1 VTLCGASVG
10 AAVFPPLATALIKAH
25 GWRTA
30 LIMEGAIWVAIA
42 FPILLFFFRGARDGS
57 GKQSSAE
64 PARAPQLAGMSL
76 RDGLRSSVFLRL
88 FIASVLFTFT
98 LIALVVHFVP
108 ILKDRGADPMAA
120 AGVAS
125 LIGVFSIAGRLGT
138 GVLLDRFRA
147 SLVGAGAF
155 MLPILACALLLLRG
169 ENPAAQSAAAAVI
182 GLTLGSEVDVIV
194 YLTTRHFGLKNFG
207 ALYGG
212 LLTALSIGT
221 AAGPLAAAAIY
232 DVKGSYELFLWLTTL
247 SMGASA
253 LALATLPQPAFA
265 SGSGAAASPSLE
277 PGGQVSAAEAAT
289 AGSPSSAS

>member
-1 VTLCGASVG
+1 
-10 AAVFPPLATALIKAH
+10 
-25 GWRTA
+25 
-30 LIMEGAIWVAIA
+30 
-42 FPILLFFFRGARDGS
+42 
-57 GKQSSAE
+57 
-64 PARAPQLAGMSL
+64 MSL

-125 LIGVFSIAGRLGT
+125 LVGLFSIVGRLGT

-147 SLVGAGAF
+147 ALVGAGAF
-155 MLPILACALLLLRG
+155 LLPILASALLLFWG
-169 ENPAAQSAAAAVI
+169 KNPAAQSVAAAVI
-182 GLTLGSEVDVIV
+182 GLTLGSEIDVIV

-232 DVKGSYELFLWLTTL
+232 DAKGSYELFLWLTTL
-247 SMGASA
+247 SMGMSA
-253 LALATLPQPAFA
+253 LALASLPQPAFT
-265 SGSGAAASPSLE
+265 SGSARAESPSLE
-277 PGGQVSAAEAAT
+277 PGAEVSAVGR
-289 AGSPSSAS
+289 AGS

>member
-1 VTLCGASVG
+1 
-10 AAVFPPLATALIKAH
+10 
-25 GWRTA
+25 
-30 LIMEGAIWVAIA
+30 M
-42 FPILLFFFRGARDGS
+42 
-57 GKQSSAE
+57 
-64 PARAPQLAGMSL
+64 
-76 RDGLRSSVFLRL
+76 
-88 FIASVLFTFT
+88 FIASLLFTFT

-125 LIGVFSIAGRLGT
+125 LVGLFSIVGRLGT

-155 MLPILACALLLLRG
+155 MLPILAGALLLFWG
-169 ENPAAQSAAAAVI
+169 QNPAAQSAAAAVI

-221 AAGPLAAAAIY
+221 AAGPLVAAAIY
-232 DVKGSYELFLWLTTL
+232 DAKGSYELFLWLTTL
-247 SMGASA
+247 SMGMSA
-253 LALATLPQPAFA
+253 LALASLPQPVFA
-265 SGSGAAASPSLE
+265 SGSAPAASPSLE
-277 PGGQVSAAEAAT
+277 PAEVEVRRPA
-289 AGSPSSAS
+289 